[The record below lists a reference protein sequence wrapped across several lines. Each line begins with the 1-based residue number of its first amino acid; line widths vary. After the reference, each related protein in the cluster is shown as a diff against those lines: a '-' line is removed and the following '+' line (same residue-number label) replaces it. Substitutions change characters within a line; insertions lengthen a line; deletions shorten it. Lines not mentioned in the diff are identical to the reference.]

1 MSATAFFARVSA
13 GLERV
18 AWQEIA
24 RLPTAELI
32 GFGHRR
38 VDFVYSGA
46 PADLLGLRAVDDVYA
61 LAGRL
66 AGLDH
71 TRVSL
76 DRLTQKL
83 AYVDFG
89 PALATVAAARA
100 LPEYPRYRVTASHLG
115 RRNYSRYDVEGA
127 VEKALT
133 PRLPWRFVLNDA
145 DEPEPELDLR
155 VLLEDDWALLGL
167 RLGAAPLHRREYKVA
182 SRTGSL
188 KAPVAY
194 CLALLAGMAPG
205 RALLDPACGAG
216 TILAEA
222 TALAPDGA
230 LVGGDVDAGALDL
243 ARANL
248 AELGIE
254 PRAIEPGLAI
264 DPREGP
270 AGVTLYLGDAR
281 AIPLAA
287 GSVDAVASNLPWGQQ
302 VAVEDDM
309 AGLYA
314 GVLGEVARV
323 LAPGGRAA
331 LLTDQAAAMQA
342 ALDAHPALRLAEA
355 LPISLFGRHPSIY
368 VLEQAAESTDVRRT
382 A

>member
-1 MSATAFFARVSA
+1 MSVAEQRYFARVSA

-24 RLPTAELI
+24 RLPTAKLI

-38 VDFVYSGA
+38 VDFAYAGA
-46 PADLLGLRAVDDVYA
+46 PSDLLGLRAVDDVYA
-61 LAGRL
+61 QVGRL
-66 AGLDH
+66 TGLDH

-83 AYVDFG
+83 AHVDFD
-89 PALATVAAARA
+89 PAVAVVAAARA

-194 CLALLAGMAPG
+194 CLALLAGAAPG

-222 TALAPDGA
+222 TALAPGGV
-230 LVGGDVDAGALDL
+230 LIGGDVDAGALDL

-248 AELGIE
+248 AALGIE
-254 PRAIEPGLAI
+254 PRTVEPGAAI
-264 DPREGP
+264 DLRSEPP
-270 AGVTLYLGDAR
+270 GVMLYQGDAR
-281 AIPLAA
+281 ATPLAG
-287 GSVDAVASNLPWGQQ
+287 GSVGAVASNLPWGQQ
-302 VAVEDDM
+302 VQVDADM

-314 GVLGEVARV
+314 AVLAEIARV

-331 LLTDQAAAMQA
+331 LLTDQADAIQA
-342 ALDAHPALRLAEA
+342 ALEAHPALRLAEA
-355 LPISLFGRHPSIY
+355 LPISLFGRHPAIY
-368 VLEQAAESTDVRRT
+368 VVVRAAD
-382 A
+382 